1 MERMHKFTTMKR
13 TENITHIFGKTERYK
28 NGMNA
33 DAFLKEVQGAIDDLK
48 KRGWKNVKIV
58 TQRNLYGNT
67 IMLKGEK

>member
-1 MERMHKFTTMKR
+1 MKR
-13 TENITHIFGKTERYK
+13 TEDITRIFGKTERYK
-28 NGMNA
+28 NGMHA
-33 DAFLKEVQGAIDDLK
+33 DAFLKELQGSVDAFK

>member
-1 MERMHKFTTMKR
+1 MKR

-28 NGMNA
+28 NGLGA
-33 DAFLKEVQGAIDDLK
+33 DAFLKELQGAVDAFK

>member
-1 MERMHKFTTMKR
+1 MKR

-28 NGMNA
+28 NGMHA
-33 DAFLKEVQGAIDDLK
+33 DAFLKELEGAVDAFK